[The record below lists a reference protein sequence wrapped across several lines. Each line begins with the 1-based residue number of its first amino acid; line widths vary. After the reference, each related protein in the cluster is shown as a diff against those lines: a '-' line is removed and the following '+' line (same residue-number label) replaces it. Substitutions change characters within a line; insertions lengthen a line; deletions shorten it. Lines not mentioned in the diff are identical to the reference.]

1 MITNNTQQESKK
13 PKKKKKKKKKKKMSL
28 VSYILIFFLI
38 SFVMIHSSNAS
49 AVQDFCVADL
59 ALPESPAGYSCK
71 SVSKVTVNDFI
82 KSQFLTTNTAIPS
95 FNLSISLAS
104 ATEFPA
110 VNGLHISA
118 IYVELGVGGLAPAH
132 VHPGGNEFSVVTQ
145 GTILCG
151 FVSSDNNKAYFKTL
165 QAGDAIVFPQG
176 LVHFQINVGRTPA
189 KFISSFSSA
198 NPRIVIIASALFGNN
213 LPTDIVK
220 KVTFLDDAAVK
231 KLKAMFGGTN

>member
-1 MITNNTQQESKK
+1 
-13 PKKKKKKKKKKKMSL
+13 MSL
-28 VSYILIFFLI
+28 ISNMLIFFLI

-59 ALPESPAGYSCK
+59 GLPEGPTGYSCK

-82 KSQFLTTNTAIPS
+82 KSQFLRTNNADP
-95 FNLSISLAS
+95 FVNVSISI
-104 ATEFPA
+104 ATAPQFPA

-118 IYVELGVGGLAPAH
+118 VYVEIGIGAFVPAH
-132 VHPGGNEFSVVTQ
+132 SHPGGNEFSVVTQ
-145 GTILCG
+145 GIILSG
-151 FVSSDNNKAYFKTL
+151 FVSSDNRAYYKTL

-198 NPRIVIIASALFGNN
+198 NPRIVFLGNALFGNN
-213 LPTDIVK
+213 LPSDIVK
-220 KVTFLDDAAVK
+220 KVTFFDDDVVK
-231 KLKAMFGGTN
+231 KLKAMYGGTN

>member
-13 PKKKKKKKKKKKMSL
+13 PKKKKKKKKVSL
-28 VSYILIFFLI
+28 VSNILIFFLI

-118 IYVELGVGGLAPAH
+118 LYGELGAGGLVPAH
-132 VHPGGNEFSVVTQ
+132 IHPGGNEFSVVTQ

-165 QAGDAIVFPQG
+165 QAAGDAIVFPQG
-176 LVHFQINVGRTPA
+176 LVHFQMNVGRTPA

-198 NPRIVIIASALFGNN
+198 NPRIVFIASALFGNN
-213 LPTDIVK
+213 LPTDTVK